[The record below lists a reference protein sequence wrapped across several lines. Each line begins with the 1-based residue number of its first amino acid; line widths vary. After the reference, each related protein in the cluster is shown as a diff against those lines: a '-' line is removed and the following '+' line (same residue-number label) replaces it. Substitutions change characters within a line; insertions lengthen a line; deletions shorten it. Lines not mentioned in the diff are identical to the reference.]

1 MWRFHR
7 YYLRE
12 MLLNLGMT
20 FLMLFGVALLAL
32 LARGISRTQGQDMWL
47 ALWVTLLWAID
58 IVPDLLA
65 ISTLIATVFT
75 FGRAAGDNEITAIRM
90 SGVSPVRL
98 LGSVLIVGT
107 LTAGLNTYLLH
118 NLIPYAHY
126 KKYRPFEELAEQ
138 FVANLR
144 PSNNRIEMGNR
155 LVMAWHRQD
164 EQGRWVD
171 VQIKARGSDG
181 GSFEGFAKR
190 VWMEK
195 GEREGLIYLMVQ
207 DPEGHKGGESRNGK
221 TFREAIKLR
230 PGAVIKISFDVK
242 EIAEKGKR
250 AEGIKDLPTA
260 QLIAEYERGGSENPG
275 VSRWTIWLRS
285 FKGLASLLFAIAA
298 FPIGVLSKRS
308 GRMAALSMS
317 AIPLTVYYSSFYLAP
332 GIARATGTLWPV
344 ALPTIAMLILSW
356 ILMRRA
362 FRI

>member
-90 SGVSPVRL
+90 AGVSPLRL

-126 KKYRPFEELAEQ
+126 KKYRPFEQLAEQ
-138 FVANLR
+138 WVANLR
-144 PSNNRIEMGNR
+144 PSNNRIEMGDR

-164 EQGRWVD
+164 EQGRWID
-171 VQIKARGSDG
+171 VQIKAEGSDG
-181 GSFEGFAKR
+181 NSFEGFAKR

-195 GEREGLIYLMVQ
+195 GAREGLIYLKLQ
-207 DPEGHKGGESRNGK
+207 GPEGYRGGEVHNGK
-221 TFREAIKLR
+221 AMRGTIKLDQN
-230 PGAVIKISFDVK
+230 AVIRISFDVR

-260 QLIAEYERGGSENPG
+260 QLVAEYERGGSENPE
-275 VSRWTIWLRS
+275 VSRWMIWLRS
-285 FKGLASLLFAIAA
+285 FKGFASLLFAVVA

-317 AIPLTVYYSSFYLAP
+317 AIPLTIYFVCFYLAP
-332 GIARATGTLWPV
+332 GLARLSGELWPV
-344 ALPTIAMLILSW
+344 ALPSAVMLVLIW

-362 FRI
+362 FRV

>member
-12 MLLNLGMT
+12 MLLNLSMT

-155 LVMAWHRQD
+155 LKMAWHRID
-164 EQGRWVD
+164 DQGRWVD
-171 VQIKARGSDG
+171 VQIKAQGSKG
-181 GSFEGFAKR
+181 ESFEGFAKR
-190 VWMEK
+190 VWIEK
-195 GEREGLIYLMVQ
+195 GDRDGLLFLKLQ
-207 DPEGHKGGESRNGK
+207 GPEGYRGGETRDGK
-221 TFREAIKLR
+221 KERQAFKLL
-230 PGAVIKISFDVK
+230 PTSVIWITFDVK
-242 EIAEKGKR
+242 ELAEKGKR

-260 QLIAEYERGGSENPG
+260 QLIAEYERGGSENPE

-285 FKGLASLLFAIAA
+285 FKGLASLLFAIVA

-317 AIPLTVYYSSFYLAP
+317 AIPLTVYYTSFYLAP
-332 GIARATGTLWPV
+332 GLARVTGALWPV
-344 ALPTIAMLILSW
+344 AVPTIAMLILSW

-362 FRI
+362 FRV